1 MKEHEISVTKRGYK
15 RFLKAAQR
23 KAFNTVKIKMEFYV
37 IYELLKD
44 TLVVF
49 QSSRILLCIYLSLAI
64 GKGTYLIEDFHGTSS
79 PYWEMDCFR
88 EERRKIKP
96 VRQSF

>member
-1 MKEHEISVTKRGYK
+1 MKEREISVTKRGYK

-23 KAFNTVKIKMEFYV
+23 RELNTAKIMMEFYV

-49 QSSRILLCIYLSLAI
+49 QSS
-64 GKGTYLIEDFHGTSS
+64 
-79 PYWEMDCFR
+79 
-88 EERRKIKP
+88 
-96 VRQSF
+96 QN